1 MSESST
7 WASTIS
13 NIGFKLGTIPTHVS
27 ILLQIWAT
35 CTTIS
40 TQRKMLIMDYNCD
53 AFARSGRSPCF
64 HFEPLGLSRCTTKS
78 CVAICSLLCSFL
90 IPYVLLPFTCPPSGS
105 RTFHDMHSHWTLFH
119 LKLYLHSPA
128 ACHSRRRL
136 RTSTIC
142 RYVAVSTSP
151 HASYHSYAS
160 PSFTC
165 LYVYCSCVILGHFL
179 CS

>member
-1 MSESST
+1 MSCT
-7 WASTIS
+7 VKT
-13 NIGFKLGTIPTHVS
+13 FKN
-27 ILLQIWAT
+27 A
-35 CTTIS
+35 
-40 TQRKMLIMDYNCD
+40 DCD
-53 AFARSGRSPCF
+53 AFACSGRSPCF
-64 HFEPLGLSRCTTKS
+64 HFEPLGLSCCTTKS

-105 RTFHDMHSHWTLFH
+105 RTFHDMHSHRTLFH

-165 LYVYCSCVILGHFL
+165 LYVYCSRVVLGHFL